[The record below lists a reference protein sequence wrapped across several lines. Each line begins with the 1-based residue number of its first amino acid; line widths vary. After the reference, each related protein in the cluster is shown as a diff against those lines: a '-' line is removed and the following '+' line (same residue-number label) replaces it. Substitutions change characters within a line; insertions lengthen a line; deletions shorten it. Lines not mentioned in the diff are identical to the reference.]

1 LNQNN
6 SEASTVEIC
15 RAVVD
20 SCAMMRMKSWIRMFL
35 GTALLFGCAGALSAQ
50 SRWVASWATSPQL
63 VDDESALKANEL
75 REGTLRQIVHLSI
88 GGMQVRVRLS
98 NRYGTEPL
106 RFAAVHVA
114 TAMAAGSAKIVT
126 KTDRELRFSGKPDV
140 IVPAGAD
147 YISDAA
153 DLPVAAL
160 SDLAITLRVDFAA
173 RAQTGHPGS
182 RATSFLAKGNNLVA
196 EDLPE
201 AKKVQRWYFVA
212 GVDVAAPAEAFAVV
226 ALGDSITDGHGAAT
240 DGNNRWPDVLA
251 KRLQT
256 AAAATQK
263 IGVVNQGIGGN
274 RLLLDSIGTNA
285 LARFDH
291 DVLAQAGV
299 RCVIVLEGI
308 NDLGMLTREKEVS
321 EAEHER
327 EVRRVT
333 GAYEQIIARAHAQGI
348 KVVGATMTPFVGS
361 AFYHPGPKNEADR
374 QAVNAWIR
382 THFDGV
388 IDFDKVVRDP
398 AHPELMLPEFDS
410 GGHLHPSPAGYAAMA
425 EAIPVSLFVN

>member
-1 LNQNN
+1 M
-6 SEASTVEIC
+6 EIR

-20 SCAMMRMKSWIRMFL
+20 SCAMMRMKIWIRMFL
-35 GTALLFGCAGALSAQ
+35 GTALLFGSAGALSAQ

-106 RFAAVHVA
+106 RFTAVHVA

-147 YISDAA
+147 YISDVA

-173 RAQTGHPGS
+173 AAQTGHPGS

-321 EAEHER
+321 EAEHEA

-348 KVVGATMTPFVGS
+348 KVVGATVTPFVGS

-388 IDFDKVVRDP
+388 IDFDNVVRDP

-410 GGHLHPSPAGYAAMA
+410 GDHLHPSPAGYAAMA